1 MHSTERPRSTIT
13 ETGFFFLSY
22 LMLCVMQGLSKEVPL
37 SRDLAGEECHH
48 TETWEE
54 GSCREERQVVKK
66 NRAEADA

>member
-1 MHSTERPRSTIT
+1 
-13 ETGFFFLSY
+13 
-22 LMLCVMQGLSKEVPL
+22 MLCVMQGLSKEVPL
-37 SRDLAGEECHH
+37 SRDLAGEKCHH